1 MYNLLNYFFNFTPP
15 ITFKLQWIIWGI
27 IIFIFI
33 LSVFLIIYSKTSKN
47 KPLRQVL
54 QNYPD
59 KFLTLNFLLLIN
71 LFSRLNNIA
80 VLSMRL
86 ITYLLIFGLIWYLYH
101 LFITLFI
108 KKNHI
113 QDHNISNQT
122 KPTIKYHIHKN
133 KKKKT
138 IKK

>member
-27 IIFIFI
+27 IILIFI
-33 LSVFLIIYSKTSKN
+33 LSVFLIIYSKSSKN

-54 QNYPD
+54 QNYPG

-86 ITYLLIFGLIWYLYH
+86 ITYLIIFGLIWYLYQ
-101 LFITLFI
+101 LFVTLFI

-113 QDHNISNQT
+113 QDNNISHHT
-122 KPTIKYHIHKN
+122 KQTIKYHIHKN

-138 IKK
+138 INK